1 MKGSLTIVGL
11 GPGAPEL
18 VTPAVTDAL
27 KDSTDIV
34 GYSKYIDRV
43 KDASGKSFHPSD
55 NREEIDRAELSI
67 NLALQGKKVV
77 VVSSGDPGV
86 FAMGSAIFEV
96 VDKKNISRDDLP
108 IVVLPGITAL
118 LAASARLGA
127 PIGHDFCVIN
137 LSDNL
142 KSWDI
147 LKSRVIAAAKADFV
161 IAFYNPR
168 SKSRKNQL
176 SEIYDVLRK
185 NCKSDRIV
193 IYANSIS
200 TESEAVFETT
210 LSEADA
216 SSVSMKTLV
225 IIGSSRT
232 KKIRNT
238 GYIYTPRYSGVEKN

>member
-18 VTPAVTDAL
+18 ITPAVTDAL

-34 GYSKYIDRV
+34 GYSKYIERV

-86 FAMGSAIFEV
+86 FAMASTIFEV

>member
-18 VTPAVTDAL
+18 IPPAVTDAL

-34 GYSKYIDRV
+34 GYSKYIERV

-96 VDKKNISRDDLP
+96 VDKKNISIDDLS

>member
-86 FAMGSAIFEV
+86 FAMASAIFEV
-96 VDKKNISRDDLP
+96 VDKKNSSIDDLP

-118 LAASARLGA
+118 LAVSARLGA

-193 IYANSIS
+193 IYANSVS
-200 TESEAVFETT
+200 TESEAIFETT

-225 IIGSSRT
+225 IIGSSST

>member
-18 VTPAVTDAL
+18 ITPAVTDAL

-34 GYSKYIDRV
+34 GYSKYIERV

-86 FAMGSAIFEV
+86 FAMASAIFEV
-96 VDKKNISRDDLP
+96 VDKKTISIDALS

-193 IYANSIS
+193 IYANSVS
-200 TESEAVFETT
+200 TESEAIFETT

-225 IIGSSRT
+225 IIGSSST

>member
-18 VTPAVTDAL
+18 ITPAVTDAL

-34 GYSKYIDRV
+34 GYSKYIERV

-55 NREEIDRAELSI
+55 NREEIDRAGLSI

-86 FAMGSAIFEV
+86 FAMASAIFEV
-96 VDKKNISRDDLP
+96 VDNKNISIDDLS

-193 IYANSIS
+193 IYANSVS
-200 TESEAVFETT
+200 TESEAIFETT

-225 IIGSSRT
+225 IIGSSST

>member
-18 VTPAVTDAL
+18 ITPAVTDAL

-86 FAMGSAIFEV
+86 FAMASAIFEV
-96 VDKKNISRDDLP
+96 VDKKSISIDDSS

>member
-1 MKGSLTIVGL
+1 MKGRLTIVGL

-67 NLALQGKKVV
+67 NLALKGKKVV

-86 FAMGSAIFEV
+86 FAMASAIFEV
-96 VDKKNISRDDLP
+96 VDKKNISIDDLS

>member
-11 GPGAPEL
+11 GPGAAEL

-27 KDSTDIV
+27 KHSTDIV

-43 KDASGKSFHPSD
+43 QHARGKSFHPSD

-67 NLALQGKKVV
+67 NLALRGKKVV

-86 FAMGSAIFEV
+86 FAMASAIFEV
-96 VDKKNISRDDLP
+96 VDKRSISKEDLP

-147 LKSRVIAAAKADFV
+147 IKSRVIAAAKADFV

-168 SKSRKNQL
+168 SKSRENQL
-176 SEIYDVLRK
+176 AEVYNILRE
-185 NCKSDRIV
+185 NCNSDRLV
-193 IYANSIS
+193 IYANSVS
-200 TESEAVFETT
+200 TKSEAIFETT
-210 LSEADA
+210 LSKADA
-216 SSVSMKTLV
+216 SLVSMKTLV
-225 IIGSSRT
+225 IIGSSST

-238 GYIYTPRYSGVEKN
+238 GYIYTPRYSGLEKN

>member
-86 FAMGSAIFEV
+86 FAMASAIFEV
-96 VDKKNISRDDLP
+96 VDKQNVSRDDLP

-193 IYANSIS
+193 IYANSVS
-200 TESEAVFETT
+200 TESEAIFETT

-225 IIGSSRT
+225 IIGSSST

>member
-18 VTPAVTDAL
+18 ITPAVTDAL

-34 GYSKYIDRV
+34 GYSKYIERV

-67 NLALQGKKVV
+67 NLALQGKNVV

-86 FAMGSAIFEV
+86 FAMASAIFEV
-96 VDKKNISRDDLP
+96 VDKKNISIDDLS

-161 IAFYNPR
+161 IG
-168 SKSRKNQL
+168 
-176 SEIYDVLRK
+176 
-185 NCKSDRIV
+185 KSDRIV
-193 IYANSIS
+193 IYANSVS
-200 TESEAVFETT
+200 TESEAIFETT

-225 IIGSSRT
+225 IIGSSST
-232 KKIRNT
+232 KKIKNT

>member
-18 VTPAVTDAL
+18 ITPAVTDAL

-86 FAMGSAIFEV
+86 FAMASAIFEV
-96 VDKKNISRDDLP
+96 VDKKHISRDDLP

-118 LAASARLGA
+118 LAASAKLGA

-147 LKSRVIAAAKADFV
+147 LKTRVIAAAKADFV

-168 SKSRKNQL
+168 SKYRKNQL

-193 IYANSIS
+193 IYANSVS
-200 TESEAVFETT
+200 TESEAIFETT

-225 IIGSSRT
+225 IIGSSST

>member
-18 VTPAVTDAL
+18 ITPAVTDAL

-34 GYSKYIDRV
+34 GYSKYIERV

-86 FAMGSAIFEV
+86 FGMASAIFEV
-96 VDKKNISRDDLP
+96 VDKKNISIDDLP

>member
-11 GPGAPEL
+11 GPGAAEL

-27 KDSTDIV
+27 KHSTDIV

-43 KDASGKSFHPSD
+43 QHARGKSFHPSD

-67 NLALQGKKVV
+67 NLALRGKKVV

-86 FAMGSAIFEV
+86 FAMASAIFEV
-96 VDKKNISRDDLP
+96 VDKRSISKEDLP

-147 LKSRVIAAAKADFV
+147 LKARVIAAAKADFV

-176 SEIYDVLRK
+176 AEIYDILRE
-185 NCKSDRIV
+185 NCKSDRLV
-193 IYANSIS
+193 IYANSVS
-200 TESEAVFETT
+200 TKSEAIFETT

-225 IIGSSRT
+225 IIGSSST

-238 GYIYTPRYSGVEKN
+238 GYVYTPRYSGLEKN

>member
-11 GPGAPEL
+11 GPGAAEL

-34 GYSKYIDRV
+34 GYSKYIERV
-43 KDASGKSFHPSD
+43 KDANGKSFHPSD

-86 FAMGSAIFEV
+86 FAMASAIFEV
-96 VDKKNISRDDLP
+96 VDKNNISADDLS

-225 IIGSSRT
+225 IIGSSST

>member
-86 FAMGSAIFEV
+86 FAMASAIFEF

-185 NCKSDRIV
+185 NCKSDRLV
-193 IYANSIS
+193 IYANSVS
-200 TESEAVFETT
+200 TESEAIFETT

-225 IIGSSRT
+225 IIGSSST

-238 GYIYTPRYSGVEKN
+238 GYVYTPRYSGVEKN

>member
-18 VTPAVTDAL
+18 ITPAVTDAL

-34 GYSKYIDRV
+34 GYSKYIERV
-43 KDASGKSFHPSD
+43 KDSSGKSFHPSD

-86 FAMGSAIFEV
+86 FAMASAIFEV
-96 VDKKNISRDDLP
+96 IDEKNISRDDLP

-193 IYANSIS
+193 IYANSVS
-200 TESEAVFETT
+200 TESEAIFETT

-225 IIGSSRT
+225 IIGSSST

>member
-86 FAMGSAIFEV
+86 FAMASAIFEV
-96 VDKKNISRDDLP
+96 VDQKNISRDDLP

-193 IYANSIS
+193 IYANSVS
-200 TESEAVFETT
+200 TESEAIFETT
-210 LSEADA
+210 LSEAEA

-225 IIGSSRT
+225 IIGSSST

>member
-1 MKGSLTIVGL
+1 MRW
-11 GPGAPEL
+11 A
-18 VTPAVTDAL
+18 
-27 KDSTDIV
+27 
-34 GYSKYIDRV
+34 
-43 KDASGKSFHPSD
+43 
-55 NREEIDRAELSI
+55 
-67 NLALQGKKVV
+67 
-77 VVSSGDPGV
+77 
-86 FAMGSAIFEV
+86 SAIFEV

-193 IYANSIS
+193 IYANSVS
-200 TESEAVFETT
+200 TESEAIFETT

-225 IIGSSRT
+225 IIGSSST

>member
-18 VTPAVTDAL
+18 ITPAVTDAL

-34 GYSKYIDRV
+34 GYSKYIERV

-86 FAMGSAIFEV
+86 FAMASAIFEF
-96 VDKKNISRDDLP
+96 VDKKNISIDDSS

-127 PIGHDFCVIN
+127 PVGHDFCVIN

>member
-86 FAMGSAIFEV
+86 FAMASAIFEV
-96 VDKKNISRDDLP
+96 VDQKNISRDDLP

-225 IIGSSRT
+225 IIGSSST

>member
-34 GYSKYIDRV
+34 GYSKYIERV
-43 KDASGKSFHPSD
+43 TDARGKSFHPRET
-55 NREEIDRAELSI
+55 REEIDRAELSI

-86 FAMGSAIFEV
+86 FAMASAIFEF
-96 VDKKNISRDDLP
+96 VDKKNISIDDLP

-193 IYANSIS
+193 IYANSVS
-200 TESEAVFETT
+200 TESEAIFETT

-225 IIGSSRT
+225 IIGSSST

>member
-18 VTPAVTDAL
+18 VTPAVTDVL

-67 NLALQGKKVV
+67 NLALKGKKVV

-86 FAMGSAIFEV
+86 FAMASAVFEV
-96 VDKKNISRDDLP
+96 VDKKKISRDDLP

-193 IYANSIS
+193 IYANSVS
-200 TESEAVFETT
+200 TESEAIFETT

-216 SSVSMKTLV
+216 SSVSMNTLV
-225 IIGSSRT
+225 IIGSSST

>member
-1 MKGSLTIVGL
+1 MRGSLTIVGL
-11 GPGAPEL
+11 GPGAAEL
-18 VTPAVTDAL
+18 VTPAVTNAL
-27 KDSTDIV
+27 KHSTDIV

-43 KDASGKSFHPSD
+43 RHSRGKSFHPSD

-86 FAMGSAIFEV
+86 FAMASAIFEV
-96 VDKKNISRDDLP
+96 VDKRSISKEDLP

-147 LKSRVIAAAKADFV
+147 LKARVIAAAKADFV

-176 SEIYDVLRK
+176 AEIYDILRET
-185 NCKSDRIV
+185 CKSDRLV
-193 IYANSIS
+193 IYANSVS
-200 TESEAVFETT
+200 TKSEAIFETT

-225 IIGSSRT
+225 IIGSSST

-238 GYIYTPRYSGVEKN
+238 GYVYTPRYSGLEKN

>member
-1 MKGSLTIVGL
+1 MKGTLTIVGL
-11 GPGAPEL
+11 GPGAAEL

-27 KDSTDIV
+27 NDATDIV
-34 GYSKYIDRV
+34 GYSKYIDRIEH
-43 KDASGKSFHPSD
+43 ASGKSFHRSD

-67 NLALQGKKVV
+67 NLALGGKKVV

-86 FAMGSAIFEV
+86 FAMASAIFEV
-96 VDKKNISRDDLP
+96 VDKKNLSRDDLP
-108 IVVLPGITAL
+108 ILVLPGITAL

-142 KSWDI
+142 KSWDV

-168 SKSRKNQL
+168 SKSRENQL
-176 SEIYDVLRK
+176 SEIYDILRK
-185 NCKSDRIV
+185 NCDSDRLV
-193 IYANSIS
+193 IYANSVS
-200 TESEAVFETT
+200 TEAEAIFETT

-216 SSVSMKTLV
+216 SLVSMKTLV
-225 IIGSSRT
+225 IIGSSST

-238 GYIYTPRYSGVEKN
+238 GYIYTPRYSGLEKN

>member
-11 GPGAPEL
+11 GPGAAEL

-34 GYSKYIDRV
+34 GYSKYIERV
-43 KDASGKSFHPSD
+43 KDANGKSFHPSD

-86 FAMGSAIFEV
+86 FAMASAIFEV
-96 VDKKNISRDDLP
+96 VDKNNISADDLS

-193 IYANSIS
+193 IYANSVS
-200 TESEAVFETT
+200 TESEAIFETT

-225 IIGSSRT
+225 IIGSSST

-238 GYIYTPRYSGVEKN
+238 GYIYTPRHSGVEKN

>member
-18 VTPAVTDAL
+18 ITPAVTDAL

-34 GYSKYIDRV
+34 GYSKYIERV

-86 FAMGSAIFEV
+86 FAMASAIFEV
-96 VDKKNISRDDLP
+96 VDEKNISIDDLP

-168 SKSRKNQL
+168 SKSRENQL

-193 IYANSIS
+193 IYANSVS
-200 TESEAVFETT
+200 TESEAIFETT

-225 IIGSSRT
+225 IIGSSST

>member
-86 FAMGSAIFEV
+86 FAMASAIFEV
-96 VDKKNISRDDLP
+96 VDNKNISIDDLP

-193 IYANSIS
+193 IYANSVS
-200 TESEAVFETT
+200 TESEAIFETT

-225 IIGSSRT
+225 IIGSSST

>member
-86 FAMGSAIFEV
+86 FAMASAIFEV
-96 VDKKNISRDDLP
+96 VDNKNISRDDLP

-225 IIGSSRT
+225 IIGSSST

>member
-18 VTPAVTDAL
+18 ITPAVTDAL

-34 GYSKYIDRV
+34 GYSKYIERV

-86 FAMGSAIFEV
+86 FAMASAIFEV
-96 VDKKNISRDDLP
+96 VDKKHISIDDLP

>member
-18 VTPAVTDAL
+18 ITPAVTDAL

-34 GYSKYIDRV
+34 GYSKYIERV
-43 KDASGKSFHPSD
+43 KDANGKSFHPSD

-86 FAMGSAIFEV
+86 FAMASAIFEV

-193 IYANSIS
+193 IHANSVS
-200 TESEAVFETT
+200 TESEAIFETT

-225 IIGSSRT
+225 IIGSSST

>member
-1 MKGSLTIVGL
+1 M
-11 GPGAPEL
+11 
-18 VTPAVTDAL
+18 
-27 KDSTDIV
+27 
-34 GYSKYIDRV
+34 GYSKYIERV

-86 FAMGSAIFEV
+86 FAMASAIFEV
-96 VDKKNISRDDLP
+96 VDKRSISKADLP

-193 IYANSIS
+193 IYANSVS
-200 TESEAVFETT
+200 TESEAIFETT

-225 IIGSSRT
+225 IIGSSST

-238 GYIYTPRYSGVEKN
+238 GYIYTPRYSRVEKN

>member
-11 GPGAPEL
+11 GPGAAEL

-27 KDSTDIV
+27 KHSTDIV

-43 KDASGKSFHPSD
+43 QHARGKSFHPSD

-67 NLALQGKKVV
+67 NLALRGKKVV

-86 FAMGSAIFEV
+86 FAMASAIFEV
-96 VDKKNISRDDLP
+96 VDKRSISKEDLP

-168 SKSRKNQL
+168 SKSRENQL
-176 SEIYDVLRK
+176 AEIYNILRE
-185 NCKSDRIV
+185 NCNSDRLV
-193 IYANSIS
+193 IYANSVS
-200 TESEAVFETT
+200 TKSEAIFETT
-210 LSEADA
+210 LSKADA
-216 SSVSMKTLV
+216 SLVSMKTLV
-225 IIGSSRT
+225 IIGSSST

-238 GYIYTPRYSGVEKN
+238 GYIYTPRYSGLEKN

>member
-11 GPGAPEL
+11 GPGAAEL

-27 KDSTDIV
+27 KHSTDIV

-43 KDASGKSFHPSD
+43 QHARGKSFHPSD

-67 NLALQGKKVV
+67 NLALRGKKVV

-86 FAMGSAIFEV
+86 FAMASAIFEV
-96 VDKKNISRDDLP
+96 VDKRSISKEDLP

-147 LKSRVIAAAKADFV
+147 IKSRVIAAAKADFV

-176 SEIYDVLRK
+176 AEIYNILRE
-185 NCKSDRIV
+185 NCNSDRLV
-193 IYANSIS
+193 IYANSVS
-200 TESEAVFETT
+200 TKSEAIFETT
-210 LSEADA
+210 LSKADA
-216 SSVSMKTLV
+216 SLVSMKTLV
-225 IIGSSRT
+225 IIGSSST

-238 GYIYTPRYSGVEKN
+238 GYIYTPRYSGLEKN